1 MEIIYHPEARQEML
15 EAAAFYESNRKGLG
29 RKFLSAAKATE
40 NIISIYPE
48 AGRIMLI
55 SFRRFLIKRFPY
67 GIIYR
72 ETDYII
78 YIVAIMHLKRRP
90 GYWLERI
97 KSS

>member
-29 RKFLSAAKATE
+29 RKFLSAAETAV
-40 NIISIYPE
+40 IFISIYPD
-48 AGRIMLI
+48 AGRIMHI
-55 SFRRFLIKRFPY
+55 PYRRFLVKRFPY

-72 ETDYII
+72 ESDYTVF
-78 YIVAIMHLKRRP
+78 IVAVMHLKRRP

-97 KSS
+97 